1 MENKSSQRRP
11 VQLQFIIGMVG
22 AIFLTAILSVVFL
35 SFQSSTR
42 SREAFLVDSEALA
55 TLSNIQRHW
64 LLLHVETRAWLDD
77 PSIGTEEIENQRALL
92 TAQLRVIKPYIEN
105 NLSVSRRIANIEAS
119 LIEYDALLAEAQAS
133 DDPQAYKA
141 PLTELLQNEEA
152 EQIKRAYDQVE
163 RGFFVTF
170 SENLSAQQNI
180 QSLLIILA
188 VLFTIF
194 IISAGIWAA
203 RTARITAELQQSQV
217 TVLEQRVLDRT
228 KALAASAEISRRLS
242 TILQQDQLVH
252 EVVEQVK
259 DTFDYYHVHIYFF
272 DDQKQNLVMAGGTG
286 DAGKTMLAQGHK
298 ITRGRGLV
306 GQAAETNTPVVV
318 QETRKSPNWLPNPLL
333 PETVAEIAIPISIGD
348 KVLGVLDV
356 QHNISNSLGQV
367 DIDSLQSIA
376 NQVAIAAQNIS
387 QYENTQKIARDYKEL
402 VDSSPVAIAVLD
414 ADTGFFMDA
423 NQAAMN
429 MYEITPEQLGKLGP
443 IQLSPAT
450 QADGLPSQDKAVEM
464 IKTAIESGRNTFEWT
479 HQTLSGKEFLAE
491 IRLALVSSST
501 EQKTLNAVMTNVTE
515 QRRTQ
520 EADRQR
526 ARQQEALNL
535 ITQKIQSAAS
545 IEDAM
550 KVATRE
556 LGHVLGMKP
565 TAVMLHADAADTTKH
580 NQ

>member
-1 MENKSSQRRP
+1 MENKSSQRKP
-11 VQLQFIIGMVG
+11 IQLQFIIGVVG

-42 SREAFLVDSEALA
+42 SREAFLLDSEALA

-92 TAQLRVIKPYIEN
+92 TVQLRVIKPYIKN
-105 NLSVSRRIANIEAS
+105 NLSVSRRITNIETS

-180 QSLLIILA
+180 QSLLVILA

-242 TILQQDQLVH
+242 TILQQDQLVR

-286 DAGKTMLAQGHK
+286 DAGRTMLAQGHK

-306 GQAAETNTPVVV
+306 GQAAETNAPVVV

-333 PETVAEIAIPISIGD
+333 PETAAEIAIPISIGD
-348 KVLGVLDV
+348 KILGVLDV
-356 QHNISNSLGQV
+356 QHNIPNSLGQV

-387 QYENTQKIARDYKEL
+387 QYENTQKIAHDYKEL

-429 MYEITPEQLGKLGP
+429 MYEITSEHLGKLGP

-464 IKTAIESGRNTFEWT
+464 IKTAMESGRNTFEWT
-479 HQTLSGKEFLAE
+479 HQTLGGKEFLAE

-520 EADRQR
+520 ETDRQR

-565 TAVMLHADAADTTKH
+565 TAVMLHADAADTTKN